1 MKFNINMVL
10 QGADSIQAK
19 IEKVVADE
27 PSIIS
32 ELIKVLGMSSV
43 LAFRFNGDDNVSII
57 NFSVGPLI
65 EDDKEVESTQTKT
78 QEEKPKLEQKS
89 IPQVV
94 SLGKDKRNFKGV
106 KKDPAKK

>member
-1 MKFNINMVL
+1 MKFNITMVL

-19 IEKVVADE
+19 IEKVVSDE

-65 EDDKEVESTQTKT
+65 EDDKKVEPTKTET
-78 QEEKPKLEQKS
+78 QEEKPKLEQESK
-89 IPQVV
+89 PKVV

-106 KKDPAKK
+106 KQSAPKK